1 MNNPSPNNIVNVDFS
16 PKNIGLF
23 SAIDR
28 IIDYPGQPLNE
39 KYHKKMLQQLKNYHT
54 TAKQNKEF
62 SLVSSL
68 EVLSKFV
75 QTDFWLTTLIAEE
88 LRFLRAHNVTNPYYP
103 E

>member
-1 MNNPSPNNIVNVDFS
+1 MNNPTPQNL
-16 PKNIGLF
+16 GLF

-28 IIDYPGQPLNE
+28 INDYPGRPINE
-39 KYHKKMLQQLKNYHT
+39 KYHKKMLQQLQNYHN
-54 TAKQNKEF
+54 TARANKEF

-75 QTDFWLTTLIAEE
+75 ITDFWLTTVITEE
-88 LRFLRAHNVTNPYYP
+88 IRFLKVHNLNNPYYP